1 MASFNHDE
9 YSDITGNFVEDEEEC
24 TMSLREIQA
33 ELTSITD
40 AANKGLPFDENRL
53 DYLLKAQSNNEEYIQ
68 LMEAE
73 QEEWRESI
81 REFTQQCLE
90 RTRTFV
96 PLEIFDMS
104 SDDLLNLGI
113 SAELTKRILQRQCL
127 WLVRM
132 SPQEIAKLHISDL
145 QGRYNSL
152 GQHMDIIETAAI
164 FASLPDHFANDRDN
178 SKYEYKQAV
187 EENLRQM
194 LIDNDNDTLPPN
206 KIRNPAYEGLQFG
219 PVKDTSSVRVN
230 QAVSSEDSFKPRRS
244 FIEVCRVNSIVSKLK
259 D

>member
-9 YSDITGNFVEDEEEC
+9 YSDITGNFVEDEDEC
-24 TMSLREIQA
+24 TMTLREIQA
-33 ELTSITD
+33 ELTTITE
-40 AANKGLPFDENRL
+40 AANKGLAFDENRL
-53 DYLLKAQSNNEEYIQ
+53 DYLLKAQANNEEYIE
-68 LMEAE
+68 LMAAE

-104 SDDLLNLGI
+104 SDDLLNIGI
-113 SAELTKRILQRQCL
+113 SAELTRRITQRQCL

-132 SPQEIAKLHISDL
+132 SPQEISKLHISDL

-164 FASLPDHFANDRDN
+164 FASLPEYFANDRDN
-178 SKYEYKQAV
+178 AKYEYKQAV

-194 LIDNDNDTLPPN
+194 LIDNDNDTLPSN

-219 PVKDTSSVRVN
+219 PVKDVTSVRVN

-244 FIEVCRVNSIVSKLK
+244 FIEVCKVHSIVSKLK

>member
-1 MASFNHDE
+1 MSSFKDE
-9 YSDITGNFVEDEEEC
+9 YSEFTGEFVVDEEEC

-33 ELTSITD
+33 ELTAITD
-40 AANKGLPFDENRL
+40 AANKGQPFDENRL
-53 DYLLKAQSNNEEYIQ
+53 DYLLKAQSNNEEYKE
-68 LMEAE
+68 LMEIE

-90 RTRTFV
+90 RTRTFI

-104 SDDLLNLGI
+104 SDDMINLGI
-113 SAELTKRILQRQCL
+113 SAELTRRILQRQCL
-127 WLVRM
+127 WLCRM
-132 SPQEIAKLHISDL
+132 SSQEISKLHISDL
-145 QGRYNSL
+145 LGRYNSL

-164 FASLPDHFANDRDN
+164 FASLPEWFANDRDN
-178 SKYEYKQAV
+178 AKYEYKQAV

-230 QAVSSEDSFKPRRS
+230 EAISSEGSFKPRRS
-244 FIEVCRVNSIVSKLK
+244 FIEVCKVHSIVSKLK